1 MWHLSFPE
9 HMQPASVG
17 EADDFTFWCS
27 KSRTKSWFISRN
39 WPAWSLFF
47 FRLQHWQNMKPG
59 VCLNTGWS
67 LLMDSATCRW
77 SLFSEERGFPH
88 VERRPPRCVVVSLLS
103 EVTKCLSS
111 VISLTGKWYKAPQAL
126 WHISDVRGRIDAFAS
141 AITVLFLTANQ
152 SESTTSCPCHMGML
166 WNGHTGASA
175 SCF

>member
-17 EADDFTFWCS
+17 EADNFTFWCS

-47 FRLQHWQNMKPG
+47 FCLQHWQNMKPG
-59 VCLNTGWS
+59 VCLSTGWS

-88 VERRPPRCVVVSLLS
+88 AERRPPRCVVVSLLS
-103 EVTKCLSS
+103 EMTKCLSS
-111 VISLTGKWYKAPQAL
+111 VISLTDKWYKAPQAL
-126 WHISDVRGRIDAFAS
+126 GISAMFVEAS
-141 AITVLFLTANQ
+141 LLLRQPLPFY
-152 SESTTSCPCHMGML
+152 
-166 WNGHTGASA
+166 
-175 SCF
+175 F